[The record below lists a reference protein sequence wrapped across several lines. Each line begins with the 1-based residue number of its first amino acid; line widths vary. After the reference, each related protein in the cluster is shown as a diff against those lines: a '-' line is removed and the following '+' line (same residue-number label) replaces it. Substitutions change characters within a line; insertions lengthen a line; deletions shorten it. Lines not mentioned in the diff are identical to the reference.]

1 MDINNKKFQTSPL
14 STSSKLLS
22 NSNTITNNKAINDT
36 FDDLLKQLDEAEN
49 QNKMEINDNSS
60 KNRIGTSTPS
70 TVSEDMA
77 ISQRSGNVY
86 GGQTTDR
93 GTRIIQPGEDMDKNA
108 FLRILA
114 AQMSNQ
120 DPTQPQDGTEYVSQ
134 FAQFAAMEQMSN
146 LNITMSG
153 FAAQS
158 LIGKGV
164 MLNAYDK
171 LGNAITGIVRS
182 VAQSGSK
189 TLVGIEYYDEQGKLV
204 MGEFENDDIANVIDV
219 PDNRLD
225 YINNNMAMLVGS
237 SMIDKDIEFLVM
249 SSGDSSTIPEDT
261 TIDTS
266 NKDEGVSGEVNDKI
280 ESGDNITH
288 EQIELRESKLN
299 ENNNSSQYKT
309 KMGRVESVVV
319 ENFMIQLRVRVYETD
334 EVETVSLDKVIRV
347 DGEEYKNEMFIE

>member
-1 MDINNKKFQTSPL
+1 MDINNNKKLQTSPL
-14 STSSKLLS
+14 STSSNSLS
-22 NSNTITNNKAINDT
+22 KSNTITNTKVINDT

-49 QNKMEINDNSS
+49 PKKMEINDNAS

-70 TVSEDMA
+70 TVSEDLT

-114 AQMSNQ
+114 AQMANQ

-146 LNITMSG
+146 LNTTMSG

-237 SMIDKDIEFLVM
+237 SMIDKDIEFLEM
-249 SSGDSSTIPEDT
+249 SSDDSS
-261 TIDTS
+261 
-266 NKDEGVSGEVNDKI
+266 
-280 ESGDNITH
+280 ITN
-288 EQIELRESKLN
+288 EQIDSQEESMSN
-299 ENNNSSQYKT
+299 ENSDVEQYKT
-309 KMGRVESVVV
+309 KTGRVESVVV

-334 EVETVSLDKVIRV
+334 EIETVSLDKVIRV
-347 DGEEYKNEMFIE
+347 DGEEYKNEMVSE

>member
-1 MDINNKKFQTSPL
+1 MDINNNKKLQTSSL
-14 STSSKLLS
+14 STSSNSLS
-22 NSNTITNNKAINDT
+22 KSNTITNTKVINDT

-49 QNKMEINDNSS
+49 PKKMEINDNAS

-70 TVSEDMA
+70 TVSEDLT

-93 GTRIIQPGEDMDKNA
+93 GTKIIQPGEDMDKNA

-114 AQMSNQ
+114 AQMANQ

-146 LNITMSG
+146 LNTTMSG

-237 SMIDKDIEFLVM
+237 SMIDKDIEFLEM
-249 SSGDSSTIPEDT
+249 SSDDSSITNEQ
-261 TIDTS
+261 IDSQEESTS
-266 NKDEGVSGEVNDKI
+266 N
-280 ESGDNITH
+280 
-288 EQIELRESKLN
+288 
-299 ENNNSSQYKT
+299 ENSDVEQYKT
-309 KMGRVESVVV
+309 KTGRVESVVV

-334 EVETVSLDKVIRV
+334 EIETVSLDKVIRV
-347 DGEEYKNEMFIE
+347 DGEEYKNEMVSE

>member
-1 MDINNKKFQTSPL
+1 MDINNKKLQTMPL
-14 STSSKLLS
+14 STSYNSLSK
-22 NSNTITNNKAINDT
+22 SNTITNNKIINDT

-49 QNKMEINDNSS
+49 SNKMEVNDNSS

-70 TVSEDMA
+70 TVSEDLI

-93 GTRIIQPGEDMDKNA
+93 GTKIVQPGEDMDKNA

-120 DPTQPQDGTEYVSQ
+120 DPTQSQDGTEYVSQ

-146 LNITMSG
+146 LNTTMSG

-204 MGEFENDDIANVIDV
+204 IGEFENNDIANVIDV
-219 PDNRLD
+219 QDNRLD

-237 SMIDKDIEFLVM
+237 SMIDKDIEFLEM
-249 SSGDSSTIPEDT
+249 SSNDSSITNEQSDSQGS
-261 TIDTS
+261 TS
-266 NKDEGVSGEVNDKI
+266 NENSDI
-280 ESGDNITH
+280 E
-288 EQIELRESKLN
+288 
-299 ENNNSSQYKT
+299 QYKT
-309 KMGRVESVVV
+309 KTGRVESVVV

-334 EVETVSLDKVIRV
+334 EIETISLDKVIRV
-347 DGEEYKNEMFIE
+347 NGEEYKNEMIIE